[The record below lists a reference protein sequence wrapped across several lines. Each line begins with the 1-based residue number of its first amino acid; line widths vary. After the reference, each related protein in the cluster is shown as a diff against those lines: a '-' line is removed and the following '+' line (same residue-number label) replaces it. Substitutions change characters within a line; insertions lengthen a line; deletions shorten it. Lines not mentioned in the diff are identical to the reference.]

1 MIECGYMEDGECN
14 TCAECMSCPRNNMKE
29 EKEYED

>member
-14 TCAECMSCPRNNMKE
+14 TCAECMSCRENNPKE
-29 EKEYED
+29 EKDS